1 MTPLGWAAP
10 GLRDHATLAAGLRAA
25 RGGLPGRGAA
35 DALRDPLPE
44 AGPQQ
49 GRRGGHPRA
58 AGGAQE
64 PGHPPGPGRRGGGS
78 RGARP
83 EGPEGL
89 RRFWARAAGRRNCG
103 FQPANGFRSSGMG
116 RRASFRGADAR
127 QHLKA
132 YRYFSE

>member
-10 GLRDHATLAAGLRAA
+10 RLPDHATLAAGLRAA
-25 RGGLPGRGAA
+25 CGGLPGRGAA

-58 AGGAQE
+58 SGGAQE
-64 PGHPPGPGRRGGGS
+64 PGHPAGPGRRGGGS
-78 RGARP
+78 LCVREGCGDSGRGRRKAELRVPARDWVPKLGSGARGQLLP
-83 EGPEGL
+83 EPM
-89 RRFWARAAGRRNCG
+89 RV
-103 FQPANGFRSSGMG
+103 S
-116 RRASFRGADAR
+116 
-127 QHLKA
+127 LKA